1 MEQSS
6 KQGQVLEQ
14 IDIMSIVKDI
24 LREWIMILMFAVS
37 LTLLADVYL
46 HLTYRPQYT
55 AKSTFVVTV
64 KGTTGD
70 VYSNLSR
77 ASSAAS
83 LFGEILNSS
92 VLKKSVAEELGIPA
106 FTSTTKA
113 QVIEETNLMEL
124 SVTDSSPL
132 MAYRSISSIMRN
144 YSEVSDYLMDNIV
157 LDVIQ
162 YPALPKE
169 AANPL
174 NETRDLVIVFIVA
187 LILAMVYVGV
197 FSNMRDTIKNE
208 KDINKK
214 VAARHLG
221 TIYLE
226 KKRSTKKSK
235 NQLLLINPLLSFR
248 FAESTRMAATR
259 VRSRMDRH
267 GAKVL
272 VVTSVGEHEG
282 KSTVAANL
290 AIAMAEEGKKVALI
304 DCDLRKPTQWRYF
317 NLEVAEEE
325 DLALVLQRKVG
336 TGRLIRKY
344 KNMALYLVLSKTA
357 IFNADEFLGN
367 GIFEWIINFLRKQLD
382 YIIIDT
388 SPMGLVSDTEEIANH
403 ADASVLVIREDVILA
418 KDINDTIDVLNR
430 TNAHVLGCIL
440 NYASGSSVSTVGG
453 YAGNAYYGYGG
464 HYGK

>member
-6 KQGQVLEQ
+6 KQGPVLEQ

-24 LREWIMILMFAVS
+24 MREWIMILMFAVS
-37 LTLLADVYL
+37 VTLLADVYL
-46 HLTYRPQYT
+46 HVTYQPQYT
-55 AKSTFVVTV
+55 SKSTFVVTV
-64 KGTTGD
+64 KGSTGD

-83 LFGEILNSS
+83 LFSEILNSS
-92 VLKKSVAEELGIPA
+92 VLKKTVAEELGIPR

-113 QVIEETNLMEL
+113 SVIEETNLMEL
-124 SVTDSSPL
+124 AVTDSSPL
-132 MAYRSISSIMRN
+132 MAYRSISSIMKN

-162 YPALPKE
+162 YPSIPTE
-169 AANPL
+169 VANPL
-174 NETRDLVIVFIVA
+174 HETRDLVIVFLAA
-187 LILAMVYVGV
+187 LILGMAYVGV

-221 TIYLE
+221 TIYRE
-226 KKRSTKKSK
+226 KKKGKKK
-235 NQLLLINPLLSFR
+235 GKDQLLLLNPLLSFR

-267 GAKVL
+267 DAKVL
-272 VVTSVGEHEG
+272 MVTSVGEHEG

-290 AIAMAEEGKKVALI
+290 AIAMAEESKKVALM
-304 DCDLRKPTQWRYF
+304 DCDFRKPTQWKYF
-317 NLEVAEEE
+317 NLDVADEE
-325 DLALVLQRKVG
+325 DLTQVLQRKVG
-336 TGRLIRKY
+336 TTRLIRKY
-344 KNMALYLVLSKTA
+344 KNMGLYLLFSRTPL
-357 IFNADEFLGN
+357 FNADEYLSN
-367 GIFEWIINFLRKQLD
+367 GMFEWIINFLRKQLD
-382 YIIIDT
+382 YIVIDT
-388 SPMGLVSDTEEIANH
+388 SPMGLVSDTEEIAQQ
-403 ADASVLVIREDVILA
+403 ADASVLVVREDVILA

-440 NYASGSSVSTVGG
+440 NCASGSSVSTVGG